1 MTVAMPPSVVEC
13 GYRCMYE
20 RRSAYNRAGNGGA
33 IYMLSG
39 DLSAQ
44 LSTAASLPSVS
55 FTGCQFS
62 PLSEGGFEFSSGP
75 QVCAV

>member
-1 MTVAMPPSVVEC
+1 
-13 GYRCMYE
+13 
-20 RRSAYNRAGNGGA
+20 
-33 IYMLSG
+33 MLSG